1 MIEIM
6 IGDNNSY
13 NILLLDDNLGNRL
26 IRMKQREKKIGYED
40 LTAVGGRFL
49 EKLLLSFR
57 H

>member
-6 IGDNNSY
+6 IGDNSY
-13 NILLLDDNLGNRL
+13 NILLDDNLGIRL
-26 IRMKQREKKIGYED
+26 IKMRQREKKVGYKD

-49 EKLLLSFR
+49 EKFLLSFG

>member
-13 NILLLDDNLGNRL
+13 NILLDDNLGNRL

-40 LTAVGGRFL
+40 LTAIGGRFL
-49 EKLLLSFR
+49 EKLLLSSR